1 MSITFSDKLIKQ
13 IKTEQAVGI
22 AIWSDQLQS

>member
-13 IKTEQAVGI
+13 IKKEQTVGI